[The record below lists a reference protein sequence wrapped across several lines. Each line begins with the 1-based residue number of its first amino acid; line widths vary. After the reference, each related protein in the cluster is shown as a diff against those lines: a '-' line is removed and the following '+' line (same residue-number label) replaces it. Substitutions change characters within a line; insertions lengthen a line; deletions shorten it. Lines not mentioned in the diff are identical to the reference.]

1 MYACDGQLT
10 WIIAWDRVSL
20 VQVKKGKKAELAAKA
35 GYINMHV

>member
-1 MYACDGQLT
+1 MRVTDNWRGLF
-10 WIIAWDRVSL
+10 AWDRVSL